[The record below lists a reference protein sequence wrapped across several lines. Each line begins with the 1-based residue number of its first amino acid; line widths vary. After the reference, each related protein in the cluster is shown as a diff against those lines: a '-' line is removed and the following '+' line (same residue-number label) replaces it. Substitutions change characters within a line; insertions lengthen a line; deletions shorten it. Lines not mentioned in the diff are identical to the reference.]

1 MVQRWGCA
9 RMPGVFLGSAL
20 PCSSL
25 PRHVTTAQQRRLDSC
40 RTLAQADDAAKDA
53 SNSQS
58 RANALTGT
66 IKRKQKQMADL
77 LQDLGVETLEDRL
90 QSATASPAIPSH
102 RFAQLIQVTGDS
114 NARCS
119 IMPVE
124 CPRLKLDC
132 LMSPAYLLCIQGCFF
147 NTTQAAHT
155 TLSKAIALHTVSI
168 LPALL
173 CTSGQHPIRQA
184 SLGS

>member
-1 MVQRWGCA
+1 MQSWGCA
-9 RMPGVFLGSAL
+9 RTPGFFMGNAL

-25 PRHVTTAQQRRLDSC
+25 PRHVTIAQQRRLDSC

-53 SNSQS
+53 SDSQS
-58 RANALTGT
+58 KGNTLTGT

-77 LQDLGVETLEDRL
+77 LQDLGMETLEDRL

-119 IMPVE
+119 NMPVA
-124 CPRLKLDC
+124 CPHLKLDC
-132 LMSPAYLLCIQGCFF
+132 LMLPAYLLGIQGCS
-147 NTTQAAHT
+147 NTTQAAPQP
-155 TLSKAIALHTVSI
+155 KQNQRIAHSR
-168 LPALL
+168 
-173 CTSGQHPIRQA
+173 HFA
-184 SLGS
+184 SSSVHLRTASRTASQSW